1 MLTKIVLAAALAIG
15 TAGAA
20 LASNE
25 NDGGNETGG
34 YRELGPGGVVTN
46 GVNPVFHRSLRAG
59 ASRAYGYSAY
69 GYAPGFAPEH
79 TKHTKHTKHT
89 TK

>member
-1 MLTKIVLAAALAIG
+1 MLTKTKIARMVLATALTIG
-15 TAGAA
+15 TASAA

-34 YRELGPGGVVTN
+34 YRLLGPGGVVTD

-59 ASRAYGYSAY
+59 ASSAY
-69 GYAPGFAPEH
+69 GYVPGFASKRRDH
-79 TKHTKHTKHT
+79 VKK
-89 TK
+89 